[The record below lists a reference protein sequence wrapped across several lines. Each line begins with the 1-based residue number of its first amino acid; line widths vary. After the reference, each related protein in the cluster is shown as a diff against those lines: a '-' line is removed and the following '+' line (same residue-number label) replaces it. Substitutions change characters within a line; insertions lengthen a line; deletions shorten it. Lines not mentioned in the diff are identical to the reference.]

1 MNNKENTYLSL
12 DIKTAK
18 KNGLPCQVGISLIED
33 GHVVSTTTY
42 LIQPPENEYSEGFYT
57 THMVRPRM
65 TEVSQNWPE
74 FWEENRW
81 QFDDISIV
89 VPAIEVFH
97 HLRRALS
104 YYKLPFPRWGEIID
118 VSSLYHR
125 TFNYLAERM
134 DFTKESLLD
143 AGRKSLCAAILF
155 IKYEK
160 KDKSA
165 LSLVKRERTA
175 ESNREKHIPECVRN
189 NPYFNKRVIVTGIFE
204 HTNYLNSV
212 YFLGSE
218 YSNYVLKSLGA
229 KNRVTLSSITDYI
242 FIGEDPDY
250 SLLNWLDDNKYD
262 NMNKNI
268 KQLGDKEM
276 QEAIRLHDEVLES
289 IISLDASIRSCPLYG
304 LKFACIPP
312 YEQIFES
319 NSVYKDFLLLCG
331 VQKSNS
337 IEDADIFPIGLSTKV
352 EDAKEILTLHEN
364 GKRIVVIDDLFDLV
378 PILYYLVENY
388 TSGKPVFTKE
398 ALARVTR
405 KVNKW
410 VEGAEKHL
418 NFVIDVEEIANSV
431 DEEECTSVE
440 DATVEKEKTEEE
452 WLAPSLCDQFPID
465 GNHTEESVNLEAAIA
480 AIQKRKDLEQQ
491 EIKQNKQTEMEQRG
505 VTSGPVSQKEAVSS
519 PTMPPKKGI
528 WSTVLWILLFIA
540 AIIAVAFF
548 GFALLAI
555 AVFFIPLLKGKFK

>member
-125 TFNYLAERM
+125 TFNFLAERM

-262 NMNKNI
+262 NMNKN
-268 KQLGDKEM
+268 
-276 QEAIRLHDEVLES
+276 S
-289 IISLDASIRSCPLYG
+289 
-304 LKFACIPP
+304 
-312 YEQIFES
+312 
-319 NSVYKDFLLLCG
+319 
-331 VQKSNS
+331 
-337 IEDADIFPIGLSTKV
+337 
-352 EDAKEILTLHEN
+352 
-364 GKRIVVIDDLFDLV
+364 
-378 PILYYLVENY
+378 
-388 TSGKPVFTKE
+388 
-398 ALARVTR
+398 
-405 KVNKW
+405 
-410 VEGAEKHL
+410 
-418 NFVIDVEEIANSV
+418 
-431 DEEECTSVE
+431 
-440 DATVEKEKTEEE
+440 
-452 WLAPSLCDQFPID
+452 
-465 GNHTEESVNLEAAIA
+465 
-480 AIQKRKDLEQQ
+480 
-491 EIKQNKQTEMEQRG
+491 KQTL
-505 VTSGPVSQKEAVSS
+505 VHKEG
-519 PTMPPKKGI
+519 K
-528 WSTVLWILLFIA
+528 TVYFHQD
-540 AIIAVAFF
+540 
-548 GFALLAI
+548 
-555 AVFFIPLLKGKFK
+555 